1 MTRIVLD
8 ASVVVT
14 CLFKDGSA
22 RRVLLHASK
31 ITFLA
36 LPGIQEDARAQLSR
50 VARRTGLP
58 PETVRLFLEDLLR
71 DVEVV
76 PMNRLRSVE
85 TKARRAARDAGDEND
100 WEYVALSWVEDAPIW
115 TYDADFSR
123 MDGVRTISTAEVSGQ
138 S

>member
-8 ASVVVT
+8 ASVMVA

-31 ITFLA
+31 ITLLA
-36 LPGIQEDARAQLSR
+36 PPGIQQEAEAQLSR
-50 VARRTGLP
+50 AARRTGLP
-58 PETVRLFLEDLLR
+58 PETVRLILEDLLR
-71 DVEVV
+71 HVEVV
-76 PMNRLRSVE
+76 SMNRLRSVE
-85 TKARRAARDAGDEND
+85 AKARRTARDAGDEND

-123 MDGVRTISTAEVSGQ
+123 MDGVRTISTTEVSGRT
-138 S
+138 